1 MSPRL
6 IFVGAPG
13 SGKTTIGKIVAK
25 NLDFDFIDV
34 DQEIEMD
41 EKITISEIFVQKGES
56 YFRQLERNKI
66 NELLNSFQG
75 VLSLGGGSVLD
86 ETTRLAL
93 AIAPVVWLKVSPGD
107 ASSRVGLGL
116 SRPVLMGNVRSTLVK
131 LLEERTPLYEE
142 VADWEIDTSGK
153 SIEEVVQ
160 EVILKTMQFQ
170 NIVSGLYLMFCRRNA
185 LSKLPGTLR
194 CIRSPIPLY

>member
-6 IFVGAPG
+6 VFVGAPG
-13 SGKTTIGKIVAK
+13 SGKTTIGKQVAEK
-25 NLDFDFIDV
+25 LGVEFIDV
-34 DQEIEMD
+34 DNEIEMD
-41 EKITISEIFVQKGES
+41 EKTTISDIFVQKGEA
-56 YFRQLERNKI
+56 YFRQLERAKI
-66 NELLNSFQG
+66 SELLTSFNG

-86 ETTRLAL
+86 ESTRQAL
-93 AIAPVVWLKVSPGD
+93 AIAPVVWLKVSSGD

-142 VADWEIDTSGK
+142 VADWEIDTSKK

-160 EVILKTMQFQ
+160 EVLLQTSEV
-170 NIVSGLYLMFCRRNA
+170 N
-185 LSKLPGTLR
+185 
-194 CIRSPIPLY
+194 

>member
-6 IFVGAPG
+6 VFVGAPG
-13 SGKTTIGKIVAK
+13 SGKTTIGKQLAEKLSVE
-25 NLDFDFIDV
+25 FIDV
-34 DQEIEMD
+34 DNEIEMD
-41 EKITISEIFVQKGES
+41 EKTTISEIFVKKGEA
-56 YFRQLERNKI
+56 YFRQLERAKI
-66 NELLNSFQG
+66 SELLNSFDG

-86 ETTRLAL
+86 ELTRQAL
-93 AIAPVVWLKVSPGD
+93 AIAPVVWLKVSSGD

-153 SIEEVVQ
+153 GIDQVVQ
-160 EVILKTMQFQ
+160 EVLLQTSEV
-170 NIVSGLYLMFCRRNA
+170 N
-185 LSKLPGTLR
+185 
-194 CIRSPIPLY
+194 

>member
-1 MSPRL
+1 
-6 IFVGAPG
+6 VGAPG
-13 SGKTTIGKIVAK
+13 SGKTTIGKQVAEK
-25 NLDFDFIDV
+25 LGIEFIDV
-34 DQEIEMD
+34 DNEIEMD
-41 EKITISEIFVQKGES
+41 EKTTISDIFVQKGEA
-56 YFRQLERNKI
+56 YFRQLERAKI
-66 NELLNSFQG
+66 SELLNSFNG

-86 ETTRLAL
+86 ETTRQAL
-93 AIAPVVWLKVSPGD
+93 AIAPVVWLKVSSGD

-160 EVILKTMQFQ
+160 EVLLQISEV
-170 NIVSGLYLMFCRRNA
+170 N
-185 LSKLPGTLR
+185 
-194 CIRSPIPLY
+194 

>member
-6 IFVGAPG
+6 VFVGAPG
-13 SGKTTIGKIVAK
+13 SGKTTIGKQVAEK
-25 NLDFDFIDV
+25 LGVEFIDV
-34 DQEIEMD
+34 DNEIEMD
-41 EKITISEIFVQKGES
+41 EKTTISDIFVQKGEA
-56 YFRQLERNKI
+56 YFRQLERAKI
-66 NELLNSFQG
+66 SELLNSFNG

-86 ETTRLAL
+86 ETTRQAL
-93 AIAPVVWLKVSPGD
+93 AIAPVVWLKVSSGD

-160 EVILKTMQFQ
+160 EVLLQTSEV
-170 NIVSGLYLMFCRRNA
+170 N
-185 LSKLPGTLR
+185 
-194 CIRSPIPLY
+194 

>member
-6 IFVGAPG
+6 VFVGAPG
-13 SGKTTIGKIVAK
+13 SGKTTIGKQVAEK
-25 NLDFDFIDV
+25 LGIEFIDV
-34 DQEIEMD
+34 DNEIEMD
-41 EKITISEIFVQKGES
+41 EKTTISDIFVQKGEA
-56 YFRQLERNKI
+56 YFRQLERAKI
-66 NELLNSFQG
+66 SELLNSFNG

-86 ETTRLAL
+86 ETTRQAL
-93 AIAPVVWLKVSPGD
+93 AIAPVVWLKVSSGD

-142 VADWEIDTSGK
+142 VADWEIDTSKK

-160 EVILKTMQFQ
+160 EVLLQTSEVI
-170 NIVSGLYLMFCRRNA
+170 
-185 LSKLPGTLR
+185 
-194 CIRSPIPLY
+194 

>member
-6 IFVGAPG
+6 VFVGAPG
-13 SGKTTIGKIVAK
+13 SGKTTIGKQVAEK
-25 NLDFDFIDV
+25 LGVEFIDV
-34 DQEIEMD
+34 DNEIEMD
-41 EKITISEIFVQKGES
+41 EKTTISDIFVKKGETH
-56 YFRQLERNKI
+56 FRQLERTKI
-66 NELLNSFQG
+66 SELLNSFNG

-86 ETTRLAL
+86 ETTRQAL
-93 AIAPVVWLKVSPGD
+93 AIAPVVWLKVSSGE

-160 EVILKTMQFQ
+160 EVLLQTSEV
-170 NIVSGLYLMFCRRNA
+170 N
-185 LSKLPGTLR
+185 
-194 CIRSPIPLY
+194 

>member
-6 IFVGAPG
+6 VFVGAPG
-13 SGKTTIGKIVAK
+13 SGKTTIGKQVAQK
-25 NLDFDFIDV
+25 LGVEFIDV
-34 DQEIEMD
+34 DNEIEMD
-41 EKITISEIFVQKGES
+41 EKTTISDIFVKKGEAH
-56 YFRQLERNKI
+56 FRQLERAKI
-66 NELLNSFQG
+66 SELLNSFNG

-86 ETTRLAL
+86 ETTRQAL
-93 AIAPVVWLKVSPGD
+93 AIAPVVWLKVSSGD

-142 VADWEIDTSGK
+142 VADWEIDTSKK

-160 EVILKTMQFQ
+160 EVLLQTSEV
-170 NIVSGLYLMFCRRNA
+170 N
-185 LSKLPGTLR
+185 
-194 CIRSPIPLY
+194 

>member
-6 IFVGAPG
+6 VFVGAPG
-13 SGKTTIGKIVAK
+13 SGKTTIGKQVAQK
-25 NLDFDFIDV
+25 LGVEFIDV
-34 DQEIEMD
+34 DNEIEMD
-41 EKITISEIFVQKGES
+41 EKTTISDIFVQKGEA
-56 YFRQLERNKI
+56 YFRQLERAKI
-66 NELLNSFQG
+66 SDLLDSFNG

-86 ETTRLAL
+86 ETTRQAL
-93 AIAPVVWLKVSPGD
+93 AIAPVVWLKLSSGD

-142 VADWEIDTSGK
+142 VADWEIDTSKK

-160 EVILKTMQFQ
+160 EVLLQTSEV
-170 NIVSGLYLMFCRRNA
+170 N
-185 LSKLPGTLR
+185 
-194 CIRSPIPLY
+194 

>member
-6 IFVGAPG
+6 VFVGAPG
-13 SGKTTIGKIVAK
+13 SGKTTIGKQVAEK
-25 NLDFDFIDV
+25 LGVEFIDV
-34 DQEIEMD
+34 DNEIEMD
-41 EKITISEIFVQKGES
+41 EKTTISDIFVKKGEAH
-56 YFRQLERNKI
+56 FRQLEQTKI
-66 NELLNSFQG
+66 SELLNSFNG

-86 ETTRLAL
+86 ETTRQAL
-93 AIAPVVWLKVSPGD
+93 AIAPVVWLKVSSGD

-160 EVILKTMQFQ
+160 EVLLQTSEV
-170 NIVSGLYLMFCRRNA
+170 N
-185 LSKLPGTLR
+185 
-194 CIRSPIPLY
+194 

>member
-1 MSPRL
+1 M
-6 IFVGAPG
+6 GAPG

-25 NLDFDFIDV
+25 NLDSDFIDV
-34 DQEIEMD
+34 DHEIEMD
-41 EKITISEIFVQKGES
+41 EKVTISEIFVQKGES

-86 ETTRLAL
+86 ETTRLTL

-160 EVILKTMQFQ
+160 EVILKTSEA
-170 NIVSGLYLMFCRRNA
+170 I
-185 LSKLPGTLR
+185 
-194 CIRSPIPLY
+194 

>member
-6 IFVGAPG
+6 VFVGAPG
-13 SGKTTIGKIVAK
+13 SGKTTIGKQVAEK
-25 NLDFDFIDV
+25 LGVEFIDV
-34 DQEIEMD
+34 DNEIEMD
-41 EKITISEIFVQKGES
+41 EKTTISDIFVQKGEA
-56 YFRQLERNKI
+56 YFRQLERAKI
-66 NELLNSFQG
+66 SELLNSFNG

-86 ETTRLAL
+86 ETTRQAL
-93 AIAPVVWLKVSPGD
+93 AIYPVVWLKVSSGD

-142 VADWEIDTSGK
+142 VADWEIDTSKK

-160 EVILKTMQFQ
+160 EVLLQTSEV
-170 NIVSGLYLMFCRRNA
+170 N
-185 LSKLPGTLR
+185 
-194 CIRSPIPLY
+194 

>member
-6 IFVGAPG
+6 VFVGAPG
-13 SGKTTIGKIVAK
+13 SGKTTIGKQVAEK
-25 NLDFDFIDV
+25 LSVEFIDV
-34 DQEIEMD
+34 DNEIEMD
-41 EKITISEIFVQKGES
+41 EKTTISEIFVKKGEA
-56 YFRQLERNKI
+56 YFRQLERAKI
-66 NELLNSFQG
+66 SELLNSFDG

-86 ETTRLAL
+86 ESTRQAL
-93 AIAPVVWLKVSPGD
+93 AIAPVVWLKVSSGD

-153 SIEEVVQ
+153 SIDEVVQ
-160 EVILKTMQFQ
+160 EVLLQTSEV
-170 NIVSGLYLMFCRRNA
+170 N
-185 LSKLPGTLR
+185 
-194 CIRSPIPLY
+194 

>member
-6 IFVGAPG
+6 VFVGAPG
-13 SGKTTIGKIVAK
+13 SGKTTIGKQVAEK
-25 NLDFDFIDV
+25 LGVEFIDV
-34 DQEIEMD
+34 DNEIEMD
-41 EKITISEIFVQKGES
+41 EKTTISDIFVQKGEN
-56 YFRQLERNKI
+56 YFRQLERAKI
-66 NELLNSFQG
+66 SELLNTFNG

-86 ETTRLAL
+86 ETTRQAL
-93 AIAPVVWLKVSPGD
+93 AIAPVVWLKVSSGD

-142 VADWEIDTSGK
+142 VADWEIDTSKK

-160 EVILKTMQFQ
+160 EVLLQTSEV
-170 NIVSGLYLMFCRRNA
+170 N
-185 LSKLPGTLR
+185 
-194 CIRSPIPLY
+194 

>member
-6 IFVGAPG
+6 VFVGAPG
-13 SGKTTIGKIVAK
+13 SGKTTIGKQVAEK
-25 NLDFDFIDV
+25 LGVEFIDV
-34 DQEIEMD
+34 DNEIEMD
-41 EKITISEIFVQKGES
+41 EKTTISDIFVQKGEP
-56 YFRQLERNKI
+56 YFRQLERAKI
-66 NELLNSFQG
+66 SELLNSFNG

-86 ETTRLAL
+86 ESTRQAL
-93 AIAPVVWLKVSPGD
+93 AIAPVVWLKVSSGD

-142 VADWEIDTSGK
+142 VADWEIDTSKK

-160 EVILKTMQFQ
+160 EVLLQTSEV
-170 NIVSGLYLMFCRRNA
+170 N
-185 LSKLPGTLR
+185 
-194 CIRSPIPLY
+194 

>member
-6 IFVGAPG
+6 VFVGAPG
-13 SGKTTIGKIVAK
+13 SGKTTIGKQVAEK
-25 NLDFDFIDV
+25 LGVEFIDV
-34 DQEIEMD
+34 DNEIEMD
-41 EKITISEIFVQKGES
+41 EKTTISDIFVQKGEA
-56 YFRQLERNKI
+56 YFRQLEREKI
-66 NELLNSFQG
+66 SELLNSFNG

-86 ETTRLAL
+86 EITRHAL
-93 AIAPVVWLKVSPGD
+93 AIAPVVWLKVSSGD

-142 VADWEIDTSGK
+142 VADWEIDTSKK

-160 EVILKTMQFQ
+160 EVLLQTSEV
-170 NIVSGLYLMFCRRNA
+170 N
-185 LSKLPGTLR
+185 
-194 CIRSPIPLY
+194 

>member
-6 IFVGAPG
+6 VFVGAPG
-13 SGKTTIGKIVAK
+13 SGKTTIGKQLAEKLSVE
-25 NLDFDFIDV
+25 FIDV
-34 DQEIEMD
+34 DNEIEMD
-41 EKITISEIFVQKGES
+41 EKTTISEIFVKKGEA
-56 YFRQLERNKI
+56 YFRQLERAKI
-66 NELLNSFQG
+66 SELLNSFDG

-86 ETTRLAL
+86 ELTRQAL
-93 AIAPVVWLKVSPGD
+93 AIAPVVWLKVSSGD

-153 SIEEVVQ
+153 SIEQVVQ
-160 EVILKTMQFQ
+160 EVLLQTSEV
-170 NIVSGLYLMFCRRNA
+170 N
-185 LSKLPGTLR
+185 
-194 CIRSPIPLY
+194 

>member
-6 IFVGAPG
+6 VFVGAPG
-13 SGKTTIGKIVAK
+13 SGKTTIGKQVAEK
-25 NLDFDFIDV
+25 LGVEFIDV
-34 DQEIEMD
+34 DNEIEMD
-41 EKITISEIFVQKGES
+41 EKTTISDIFVQKGEA
-56 YFRQLERNKI
+56 YFRQLERAKI
-66 NELLNSFQG
+66 SDLLNSFNG

-86 ETTRLAL
+86 EITRQAL
-93 AIAPVVWLKVSPGD
+93 AIAPVVWLKVSSGD

-142 VADWEIDTSGK
+142 VADWEIDTSKK

-160 EVILKTMQFQ
+160 EVLLQTSEV
-170 NIVSGLYLMFCRRNA
+170 N
-185 LSKLPGTLR
+185 
-194 CIRSPIPLY
+194 

>member
-6 IFVGAPG
+6 VFVGAPG
-13 SGKTTIGKIVAK
+13 SGKTTIGKQVAEK
-25 NLDFDFIDV
+25 LGVEFIDA
-34 DQEIEMD
+34 DNEIEMD
-41 EKITISEIFVQKGES
+41 EKTTISDIFVQKGET
-56 YFRQLERNKI
+56 YFRQLERAKI
-66 NELLNSFQG
+66 SELLNSFNG

-86 ETTRLAL
+86 ESTRQAL
-93 AIAPVVWLKVSPGD
+93 AIAPVVWLKVSSGD

-142 VADWEIDTSGK
+142 VADWEIDTSKK

-160 EVILKTMQFQ
+160 EVLLQTSEV
-170 NIVSGLYLMFCRRNA
+170 N
-185 LSKLPGTLR
+185 
-194 CIRSPIPLY
+194 

>member
-6 IFVGAPG
+6 VFVGAPG
-13 SGKTTIGKIVAK
+13 SGKTTIGKQVAEK
-25 NLDFDFIDV
+25 LSVDFIDV
-34 DQEIEMD
+34 DNEIEMD
-41 EKITISEIFVQKGES
+41 EKTTISEIFVKKGEA
-56 YFRQLERNKI
+56 YFRQLERAKI
-66 NELLNSFQG
+66 SELLNSFDG

-86 ETTRLAL
+86 DSTRQAL
-93 AIAPVVWLKVSPGD
+93 AIAPVVWLKVSSGD

-153 SIEEVVQ
+153 SIEQVVQ
-160 EVILKTMQFQ
+160 EVLLQTSEV
-170 NIVSGLYLMFCRRNA
+170 N
-185 LSKLPGTLR
+185 
-194 CIRSPIPLY
+194 

>member
-6 IFVGAPG
+6 VFVGAPG
-13 SGKTTIGKIVAK
+13 SGKTTIGKQVAEK
-25 NLDFDFIDV
+25 LGVEFIDV
-34 DQEIEMD
+34 DNEIEMD
-41 EKITISEIFVQKGES
+41 EKTTISEIFVQKGEA
-56 YFRQLERNKI
+56 YFRQLERAKI
-66 NELLNSFQG
+66 SDLLDSFNG

-86 ETTRLAL
+86 ETTRQAL
-93 AIAPVVWLKVSPGD
+93 AIAPVVWLKVSSGD

-142 VADWEIDTSGK
+142 VADWEIDTSKK

-160 EVILKTMQFQ
+160 EVLLQTSEV
-170 NIVSGLYLMFCRRNA
+170 N
-185 LSKLPGTLR
+185 
-194 CIRSPIPLY
+194 

>member
-6 IFVGAPG
+6 VFVGAPG
-13 SGKTTIGKIVAK
+13 SGKTTIGKQLAEKLSVE
-25 NLDFDFIDV
+25 FIDV
-34 DQEIEMD
+34 DNEIEMD
-41 EKITISEIFVQKGES
+41 EKTTISEIFVKKGEA
-56 YFRQLERNKI
+56 YFRQLERAKI
-66 NELLNSFQG
+66 SELLNSFDG

-86 ETTRLAL
+86 ESTRQAL
-93 AIAPVVWLKVSPGD
+93 AIAPVVWLKVSSGD

-153 SIEEVVQ
+153 SIERVVQ
-160 EVILKTMQFQ
+160 EVLLQTSEV
-170 NIVSGLYLMFCRRNA
+170 N
-185 LSKLPGTLR
+185 
-194 CIRSPIPLY
+194 

>member
-6 IFVGAPG
+6 VFVGAPG
-13 SGKTTIGKIVAK
+13 SGKTTIGKQVAEK
-25 NLDFDFIDV
+25 LGVEFIDV
-34 DQEIEMD
+34 DNEIEMD
-41 EKITISEIFVQKGES
+41 EKTTISDIFVKKGEAH
-56 YFRQLERNKI
+56 FRQLERTKI
-66 NELLNSFQG
+66 SELLNSFSG

-86 ETTRLAL
+86 ETTRQAL
-93 AIAPVVWLKVSPGD
+93 AIAPVVWLKVSSGD

-131 LLEERTPLYEE
+131 LLEERTPLYKE

-160 EVILKTMQFQ
+160 EVLLQTSEV
-170 NIVSGLYLMFCRRNA
+170 N
-185 LSKLPGTLR
+185 
-194 CIRSPIPLY
+194 